1 MDDRPRKDSSDDG
14 RRVAGMPRGKSFA
27 ARRKSGNVFL
37 MRDTSMPPIP
47 LSVHELDRYRARIG
61 FHGSG
66 APTIDTLLA
75 VHRAHLLAIPYENL
89 DIHVGRPLSLDPAA
103 MFAKLVDGRRGGW
116 CYEMNG
122 LMGRALAS
130 MGFDVRY
137 VSGAV
142 NRATLGNAALD
153 NHLVL
158 IVTLDRSWIVDVGF
172 GDGFIE
178 PLPLEPGTYRQGF
191 LEYCVRRDGDW
202 WRVDNHAYGGADGFD
217 FTLEPRT
224 LDTFAARC
232 HALQTLPESPFVQTT
247 VCERF
252 VPGGLVILRGAVL
265 RDVTASGVATRVV
278 PDADEYVQVLRDR
291 FDLDLPEMRA
301 IWPEV
306 HDRHLEWEASRESP
320 AQTG

>member
-1 MDDRPRKDSSDDG
+1 MLPLPLTDNELARYCA
-14 RRVAGMPRGKSFA
+14 RVAYNGTREPTFA
-27 ARRKSGNVFL
+27 
-37 MRDTSMPPIP
+37 
-47 LSVHELDRYRARIG
+47 
-61 FHGSG
+61 
-66 APTIDTLLA
+66 TLAAL
-75 VHRAHLLAIPYENL
+75 HRAHLLAIPYENL
-89 DIHVGRPLSLDPAA
+89 DIHVGRSLSLDPAI
-103 MFAKLVDGRRGGW
+103 MFAKLVDARRGGW

-130 MGFDVRY
+130 LGFDVRY

-142 NRATLGNAALD
+142 NRATLGDVALG

-158 IVTLDRSWIVDVGF
+158 IVKLDRPWIVDVGF

-191 LEYCVRRDGDW
+191 LEYRVRRNGDG

-217 FTLEPRT
+217 FTLEPRP
-224 LDTFAARC
+224 LATFAARC
-232 HALQTLPESPFVQTT
+232 HELQTLPESPFVLTT

-252 VPGGLVILRGAVL
+252 IEEGLVMLRGAVL

-278 PDADEYVQVLRDR
+278 QDADDYLRVLRDR

-301 IWPEV
+301 LWPTV
-306 HDRHLEWEASRESP
+306 RARHIEWEASRDDGPTPTTSTAP
-320 AQTG
+320 AT